1 MKKTLFLLSVCA
13 LGLSAFGFAFTKSKI
28 EKPIEKLLSSSEDEI
43 QEEDLTPENQQEQ
56 AKIQVVFALDC
67 TGSMGGL
74 IQAAKDKIWSIA
86 TGMSQA
92 QNHPDISFGFVFY
105 RDRGDDFITKK
116 VQLTNDMDLAYRELM
131 DMRASGG
138 GDAPES
144 VNQALHEAINDFQWD
159 TDEQVFKVVFLV
171 GDAPPHMDYQ
181 DDVKYPETC
190 KIAVKKD
197 IIINTIQCGNMRQ
210 TTPIWKEIAQRAQ
223 GEFLQLE
230 QSGSEVVINCP
241 HDKEISRLM
250 GIIDDTRIYYGST
263 SERIQQQNKINASEK
278 IKGGASSGVQAKRA
292 EFNYS
297 NSKNKANYMGSNEL
311 ITDLEAGK
319 VKLEELQTDQ
329 LPENMRK
336 MTLAERKNYVDI
348 LAAKRKTAE
357 AELAIQIKER
367 AIYVEAETEKLGEAA
382 IDNSFSANVH
392 KVVVKQAESK
402 NIIIDKKVKN

>member
-144 VNQALHEAINDFQWD
+144 VNQALHEVINDFQWD

-230 QSGSEVVINCP
+230 QSGSEVVIHCP

-263 SERIQQQNKINASEK
+263 SERNQQQDKINASEK

-319 VKLEELQTDQ
+319 VKLEELQTEQ

-336 MTLAERKNYVDI
+336 MTLAERKNYVDN
-348 LAAKRKTAE
+348 LAAKRKKAE

-367 AIYVEAETEKLGEAA
+367 AIYVEAETEKLGEEV

>member
-1 MKKTLFLLSVCA
+1 MKKILFLLAVCA
-13 LGLSAFGFAFTKSKI
+13 LGLSAFGFALTRTKI
-28 EKPIEKLLSSSEDEI
+28 IKPIPELLASLDEDI
-43 QEEDLTPENQQEQ
+43 SEEDLTPENQQEQ
-56 AKIQVVFALDC
+56 SKIQVVFALDC

-92 QNHPDISFGFVFY
+92 QSNPDISFGFVFY
-105 RDRGDDFITKK
+105 RDRGDDFVTKK

-138 GDAPES
+138 GDTPES
-144 VNQALHEAINDFQWD
+144 VNQALYEAINDFQWD
-159 TDEQVFKVVFLV
+159 SDEKVFKVVFLV

-190 KIAVKKD
+190 KQAVKKD

-210 TTPIWKEIAQRAQ
+210 TTPIWQEIAQRAQ

-230 QSGSEVVINCP
+230 QSGSEVVIHCP

-250 GIIDDTRIYYGST
+250 GIIDDTRIYYGSA
-263 SERIQQQNKINASEK
+263 SERIQQQDKINATEK
-278 IKGGASSGVQAKRA
+278 IKGEASSGVQAKRA

-297 NSKNKANYMGSNEL
+297 NSKNKSNYMGRNEL

-319 VKLEELQTDQ
+319 VKLEALQAEQ

-336 MTLAERKNYVDI
+336 MTLIERKKYVDD
-348 LAAKRKTAE
+348 LATKRKEAE
-357 AELAIQIKER
+357 AKLSIQIKER
-367 AIYVEAETEKLGEAA
+367 SAYVEAETMKLGEAA